1 MKESTTEQLGL
12 PSKPNVEVNDI
23 SNEEV
28 NARFDGGTI
37 IDDAL
42 AEAVRDALL
51 FHKRM
56 NNPVAAWIDGKVV
69 WLSPEEI
76 HV

>member
-1 MKESTTEQLGL
+1 L
-12 PSKPNVEVNDI
+12 EVNDI

-28 NARFDGGTI
+28 NARFDNGTV

-42 AEAVRDALL
+42 AEAVREALL

-56 NNPVAAWIDGKVV
+56 NNPVAAWMNGKVV
-69 WLSPEEI
+69 WLSPAEI
-76 HV
+76 DA

>member
-1 MKESTTEQLGL
+1 MKESMTEKPGL
-12 PSKPNVEVNDI
+12 RSKPNSEGNDI

-42 AEAVRDALL
+42 AEAVREALL
-51 FHKRM
+51 FHKHM
-56 NNPVAAWIDGKVV
+56 NNPVAAWVNGKVV

-76 HV
+76 GV